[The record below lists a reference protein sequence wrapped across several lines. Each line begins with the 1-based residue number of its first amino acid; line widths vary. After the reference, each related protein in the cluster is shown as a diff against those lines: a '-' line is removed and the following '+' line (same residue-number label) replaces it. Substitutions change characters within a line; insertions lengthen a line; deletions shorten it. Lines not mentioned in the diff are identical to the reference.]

1 MNEIFNYS
9 QLMAEPQVKTCT
21 EKKSSQ
27 KQIDLAPVLKKFAGI
42 LCSKFVLKGAAC
54 LLGALLLYNLG
65 TLVPKY
71 ERPANIALPA
81 DSSLESIMLS
91 SLVSDGSSQSVA
103 AESSSIVAYSV
114 KAGDTLDKISKQ
126 YKITSER
133 LAIYNNIEDARK
145 LFPGMVLRIPL

>member
-9 QLMAEPQVKTCT
+9 QLMAETKAETCS
-21 EKKSSQ
+21 EKRVPI
-27 KQIDLAPVLKKFAGI
+27 QIDIVPVLKKCAGI

-54 LLGALLLYNLG
+54 LIGALLLYTLG
-65 TLVPKY
+65 THVPKT
-71 ERPANIALPA
+71 EKPADFVLPA
-81 DSSLESIMLS
+81 DSSLETILLS
-91 SLVSDGSSQSVA
+91 SLGTDGSAQSLA

-126 YKITSER
+126 YKITTEK

>member
-9 QLMAEPQVKTCT
+9 QLMAEPQTETCK
-21 EKKSSQ
+21 EKRVPV
-27 KQIDLAPVLKKFAGI
+27 QIDIVPVLKKCAGI

-54 LLGALLLYNLG
+54 IAGALLLYTLG
-65 TLVPKY
+65 THVPKT
-71 ERPANIALPA
+71 EKPADFVLPA
-81 DSSLESIMLS
+81 DSSLETILLS
-91 SLVSDGSSQSVA
+91 ALGDETTSQSLA

-126 YKITSER
+126 YKITTER
-133 LAIYNNIEDARK
+133 LAVYNNIEDARK

>member
-9 QLMAEPQVKTCT
+9 QLMAENQVETCK
-21 EKKSSQ
+21 EKKRVQ
-27 KQIDLAPVLKKFAGI
+27 VQIDIVPVLKKCAGI

-54 LLGALLLYNLG
+54 IAGALLLYTLG
-65 TLVPKY
+65 THVPKT
-71 ERPANIALPA
+71 EKPADFVLPA
-81 DSSLESIMLS
+81 DSSLETILLS
-91 SLVSDGSSQSVA
+91 ALGDETTSQSLA

-126 YKITSER
+126 YKITTER
-133 LAIYNNIEDARK
+133 LAVYNNIEDARK